1 MSMVIGI
8 TLICTVL
15 ASSVAARVAFR
26 SALAEGAQRWTA
38 WGTAGTAVI
47 GTVTVVATE
56 CSILDLQGGA
66 PSAQEIACGV
76 VALLL
81 AACVA
86 YAGYDVA
93 GSAPAGTAGSP
104 AVGLSQPKRWAF
116 AAGGFAGTYLVFALV
131 QPLLG

>member
-1 MSMVIGI
+1 MSLVIVI

-15 ASSVAARVAFR
+15 VSSVAARVAFR

-38 WGTAGTAVI
+38 WGAAGTTVI

-56 CSILDLQGGA
+56 CSILGLPGGA
-66 PSAQEIACGV
+66 PSGEEIACGV

-93 GSAPAGTAGSP
+93 GPAPVGTAGSP
-104 AVGLSQPKRWAF
+104 AGGLSQPKRWAF
-116 AAGGFAGTYLVFALV
+116 AAGGFAGTYLIFAVV